1 MALHGLQQVGQ
12 RRLQPFPPDPV
23 SSFPD
28 HDHRFSDGL
37 IVDTPAPHGMRR
49 VSIIATLPKQFDA
62 VLTVMSC
69 YSDALI

>member
-1 MALHGLQQVGQ
+1 MDSSKWGSADFSH
-12 RRLQPFPPDPV
+12 FPPDPV

-62 VLTVMSC
+62 VLTVMSR